1 MIIMNGKMIKYYLKK
16 MLKILVIMSFF
27 IDLLFTNFNIVLNIK
42 AAEIMIVD
50 TNKNQNTQNLS
61 VFLQTQNVSKITK
74 SKPNVTKKKGSF
86 RRILKKL
93 EEHIPKIMAIV
104 TAVLTSFKII
114 VELLTPSEIKSA
126 RRNLKM
132 RERHKVNTLQTE
144 SLLFDINAKRHF
156 FYRKI
161 PIRDLH
167 EKKVKFRKLFLGSY
181 VITGG
186 AGYGKSAVLKQAF
199 IRSARRNRFSH
210 RHRNLFLDAEELQSA
225 VFANDSS
232 LVESINAAK
241 LHRLTLYIDGPDEVV
256 VPADYKEFEHYLEM
270 ISRSVHHI
278 SVRISCRTEFQKL
291 VFKPEGN
298 AYKYQ
303 LYKVESW
310 TNHNL
315 LQYVKKILMKLDT
328 KKETSPIYHFFCDEV
343 KWEKLE
349 GNPLLCK
356 MLLYI
361 KFNNGQYMMD
371 DNRYLFYMVFLKSL
385 VTLYQIKSDESP
397 CFNEIIGEY
406 AKEVYDVIYND
417 NRSHEV
423 PFRKEFSSVLKK
435 VHNGKAIF
443 KHETFFEFMMSVYV
457 CKQFYDLSEESIRVL
472 SCEYTNAFADFIS
485 QGILTIDTECIQRN
499 LMLLYSGTLK
509 IENIAKER
517 GFPSIQ
523 MLPKIKA
530 NRIKAKINNL
540 DNFHFFTLKYQI
552 VFRLGRLN
560 REDQILKDFLAFVYN
575 EDYHVFSDNVDS
587 NEQEKYR
594 IILKRCCAISAS
606 FIGKE
611 DIELDYAKHM
621 LAYRGN
627 NEYQELYDKV
637 NQFHTLLY
645 YGDVPMARNGE
656 INIREMDNIDIFDC
670 SKACRKR
677 ISRLS
682 KLNEGSLEIENMDD
696 KMKRIYYFR
705 VFDIATLYT
714 FIHSRNNIGNLQW
727 LDENALD
734 IIRNFQTD
742 FRGISSERKML
753 LEDIKKH
760 VAQELESMSIR

>member
-1 MIIMNGKMIKYYLKK
+1 MTKYYLKK
-16 MLKILVIMSFF
+16 LLKTLGFMIFF
-27 IDLLFTNFNIVLNIK
+27 IYLLFTNFNIVLNIQ

-50 TNKNQNTQNLS
+50 TKKFQNTENLS
-61 VFLQTQNVSKITK
+61 VSLQIQNASKIIKSKLNQNVTR
-74 SKPNVTKKKGSF
+74 KKGSF
-86 RRILKKL
+86 QRIWKKL
-93 EEHIPKIMAIV
+93 QKHIIKIMKIV
-104 TAVLTSFKII
+104 TAVLTSIKII
-114 VELLTPSEIKSA
+114 VELLTPPEIKSA

-144 SLLFDINAKRHF
+144 SLLFDINSKKHF
-156 FYRKI
+156 FYKRI

-167 EKKVKFRKLFLGSY
+167 EKKVNFRKLFLGSY

-186 AGYGKSAVLKQAF
+186 AGYGKSAVLKQVF
-199 IRSARRNRFSH
+199 IRSARKNRFSQ
-210 RHRNLFLDAEELQSA
+210 RHMNLFLDAEELQST
-225 VFANDSS
+225 VFSEDSL
-232 LVESINAAK
+232 LVKVINAAK

-278 SVRISCRTEFQKL
+278 SIRISCRTEFQKL
-291 VFKPEGN
+291 ISKPEGN

-303 LYKVESW
+303 FYKVESW
-310 TNHNL
+310 TNHDL
-315 LQYVKKILMKLDT
+315 LQYVKKILTKLDT
-328 KKETSPIYHFFCDEV
+328 EKETSTIYHFFCDEV

-371 DNRYLFYMVFLKSL
+371 DNRYLFYMVFLQSL
-385 VTLYQIKSDESP
+385 VTLYQIKSGELP
-397 CFNEIIGEY
+397 CFNEIIDQY

-423 PFRKEFSSVLKK
+423 PFRKEFSPVLKK

-457 CKQFYDLSEESIRVL
+457 CKQLYDLNEESIRVL

-509 IENIAKER
+509 TANIAKER

-530 NRIKAKINNL
+530 NSIKAKINNL
-540 DNFHFFTLKYQI
+540 NNFHFFTLKYQI
-552 VFRLGRLN
+552 IFRLGRLN

-575 EDYHVFSDNVDS
+575 EDYHVFSDNVDP

-611 DIELDYAKHM
+611 DVELNYVKHM

-656 INIREMDNIDIFDC
+656 INLREMDNINIFDC

-682 KLNEGSLEIENMDD
+682 QLNDGSLEIENMDD
-696 KMKRIYYFR
+696 KTKRIYYFR

-727 LDENALD
+727 LDKNAFN

-760 VAQELESMSIR
+760 LVQELESMNIR